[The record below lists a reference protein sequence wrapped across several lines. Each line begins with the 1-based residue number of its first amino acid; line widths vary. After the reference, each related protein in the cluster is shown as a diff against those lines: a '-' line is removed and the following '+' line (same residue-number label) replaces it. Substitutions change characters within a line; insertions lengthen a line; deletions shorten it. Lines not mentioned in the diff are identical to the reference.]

1 MADKFYDGRSY
12 SRRFGDGYG
21 LGSVVTNSI
30 PQVRSED
37 EKSFSYEK
45 DITPL
50 KRQYFDIA
58 RNTGLPAS
66 TQAQLVRGSIAQMQ
80 QEEAKD
86 LELQQRAVTFE
97 STKMQLEK
105 ARQEYADQQQGMASL
120 GRLKKELE
128 FAVTGVPESERRQV
142 ISLIGMN
149 NADVISR
156 NPIAKSMFDAAGKS
170 SSSRSGSSQQTLIKG
185 LMDDLDKVKFA
196 KDYADKPTDQFED
209 AGSEGIVSTFIDVLG
224 TPEIQQQA
232 ANATAKQKL
241 DIARKMRSEY
251 YKSQLIG
258 GQQRS
263 QAPSPR
269 SLYAP
274 QGAPSQ

>member
-1 MADKFYDGRSY
+1 MAESQN
-12 SRRFGDGYG
+12 
-21 LGSVVTNSI
+21 NSD
-30 PQVRSED
+30 Q
-37 EKSFSYEK
+37 SFSFEG

-50 KRQYFDIA
+50 RRQYFDIA
-58 RNTGLPAS
+58 RNTGLPVSA
-66 TQAQLVRGSIAQMQ
+66 QAKLVRSSIAQLQ
-80 QEEAKD
+80 GEEAKD
-86 LELQQRAVTFE
+86 LELKQRAVTFE
-97 STKMQLEK
+97 STKLELEK
-105 ARQEYADQQQGMASL
+105 SRQEYASRTRDMDAL
-120 GRLKKELE
+120 NRLKSDLE
-128 FAVTGVPESERRQV
+128 FAITGVPENDQRKVTSV
-142 ISLIGMN
+142 ILMN
-149 NADVISR
+149 NADLITR
-156 NPIAKSMFDAAGKS
+156 NPIAKSIADSASKGLGKS
-170 SSSRSGSSQQTLIKG
+170 SSSQNTLVKG

-196 KDYADKPTDQFED
+196 KDYSDKPTDEFED
-209 AGSEGIVSTFIDVLG
+209 AGSEGIVTTFIDVLG

-258 GQQRS
+258 GQQRP